1 MFNKSAEKNII
12 NGTEKIL
19 IKLIIAVRDIDKAT
33 SPLANFVRI
42 LDVTPPGAAA
52 IIITPK
58 AISVGI
64 LIILINK
71 KAIIGKII
79 IWQNKPTKKSFGYLN
94 TLKKSPIFK
103 DVPKPNIIN
112 AKAIGDI
119 NFAVSIKK
127 LFNCN
132 ILAN

>member
-94 TLKKSPIFK
+94 TLKNHLFLKMY
-103 DVPKPNIIN
+103 PNLTLLML
-112 AKAIGDI
+112 
-119 NFAVSIKK
+119 K
-127 LFNCN
+127 LLE
-132 ILAN
+132 ILILQFP

>member
-79 IWQNKPTKKSFGYLN
+79 IWQNRPTKKSFGYLN
-94 TLKKSPIFK
+94 ILKKSSIFK

-119 NFAVSIKK
+119 NFAVSI
-127 LFNCN
+127 
-132 ILAN
+132 